1 MQPCELCNI
10 TLDVRRN
17 REMYICYGACR
28 MGDDTE
34 VERLER
40 AVRKAIAPS
49 PIRGGAGVTWALERI
64 RSKVNPFNADTPEQ
78 VLCEQLFIQ
87 QAKQGDCEAELLIAQ
102 KDLRAAQ
109 VNHKR
114 TSRALQQ
121 LLGIELTEDS
131 L

>member
-1 MQPCELCNI
+1 
-10 TLDVRRN
+10 
-17 REMYICYGACR
+17 

-34 VERLER
+34 VERVER
-40 AVRKAIAPS
+40 AVRKAIQPS

-64 RSKVNPFNADTPEQ
+64 RCDVNPFNADTPEQ
-78 VLCEQLFIQ
+78 VLCEQLFVQ
-87 QAKQGDCEAELLIAQ
+87 KASLHGREADLSYAEVELKKAKKQHA
-102 KDLRAAQ
+102 
-109 VNHKR
+109 R